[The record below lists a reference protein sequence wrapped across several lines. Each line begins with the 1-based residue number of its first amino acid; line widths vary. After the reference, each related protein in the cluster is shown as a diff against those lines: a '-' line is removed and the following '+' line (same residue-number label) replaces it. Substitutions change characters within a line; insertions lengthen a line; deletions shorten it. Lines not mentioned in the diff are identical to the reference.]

1 MRTEWLEKR
10 KNDKTPTQ
18 MYYAKKGIITEEM
31 EYVAKLEKLSP
42 ELVRSEVARGRLII
56 PANINHRGQL
66 QDQCQYRFVRDRFRC
81 RR

>member
-18 MYYAKKGIITEEM
+18 MYYAKEGIITEEM

-42 ELVRSEVARGRLII
+42 ELVRSEVERIKQGVCQWSAEIGE
-56 PANINHRGQL
+56 HRIWNKSIKEWFL
-66 QDQCQYRFVRDRFRC
+66 R
-81 RR
+81 